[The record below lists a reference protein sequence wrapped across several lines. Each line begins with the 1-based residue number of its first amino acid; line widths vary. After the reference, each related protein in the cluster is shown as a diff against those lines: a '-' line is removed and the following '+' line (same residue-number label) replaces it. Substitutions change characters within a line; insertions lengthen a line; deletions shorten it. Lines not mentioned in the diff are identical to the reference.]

1 MPVPL
6 RKAPA
11 LPVKLNTL
19 AFARDAAA
27 HFRWMHSEAPVCR
40 AKISVMNLV
49 LIAGYDDCCAFLRD
63 PRTVRDRRKV
73 GGKSKGPIPMPRSI
87 QMMTS
92 SMIIEDE
99 PEHRR
104 LRSLVSQA
112 FTPRSIERIG
122 ERVDRLTDELLDAV
136 PKGEPFDLIAAYS
149 LPIPVTVIRELL
161 GVSAADMPRFT
172 LSLRALTRGYSLFS
186 ILATMFLDMPRTV
199 RLLDEMIERKRAAP
213 EDDVLSALIAA
224 EQAGDKL
231 NHDELLAMVYLLII
245 AGYET
250 TVHLITNAVITLLQH
265 PQQLAQLR
273 ASLDAGDELLDATI
287 EEVLRYAGP
296 VQGTKPQYPAQDIVI
311 RDVEIPRG
319 AMVLPCLGAANRD
332 PNVWTDPD
340 RFDIHREHHK
350 HLGFGFG
357 PHFCLGAALARLETK
372 IALRKLL
379 RRFANIELAVPA
391 EQLELQA
398 LPLWMRYKALP
409 LRVS

>member
-6 RKAPA
+6 RKAP
-11 LPVKLNTL
+11 
-19 AFARDAAA
+19 
-27 HFRWMHSEAPVCR
+27 
-40 AKISVMNLV
+40 
-49 LIAGYDDCCAFLRD
+49 
-63 PRTVRDRRKV
+63 
-73 GGKSKGPIPMPRSI
+73 PRSVQVI
-87 QMMTS
+87 IS
-92 SMIIEDE
+92 SMINEGE

-112 FTPRSIERIG
+112 FTPRSIEHIG

-136 PKGEPFDLIAAYS
+136 PKGEPFDLIAA
-149 LPIPVTVIRELL
+149 
-161 GVSAADMPRFT
+161 
-172 LSLRALTRGYSLFS
+172 
-186 ILATMFLDMPRTV
+186 
-199 RLLDEMIERKRAAP
+199 MIERKRAAP

-250 TVHLITNAVITLLQH
+250 TVHLITNAVLTLLQH

-296 VQGTKPQYPAQDIVI
+296 VQGTKLQYPTQTIVI

-379 RRFANIELAVPA
+379 RRFANIELAVPV

-398 LPLWMRYKALP
+398 LPLWMRYRALP